1 MSEDYRTEDEQVEHA
16 SDELEDLLD
25 GMGERITDTVESIA
39 DLGDEV
45 EELNGEIESLLK
57 DLRTVQSKIG
67 QKDKDKLE
75 PLIDQLETVSKQL
88 QNALWTM
95 DFTSEDLLDD
105 TELWEIFEWQVDS
118 PD

>member
-1 MSEDYRTEDEQVEHA
+1 MIEDYKIKDEQEERS

-25 GMGERITDTVESIA
+25 GMSERISDTVESIA

-45 EELNGEIESLLK
+45 EELNSEIESLLK
-57 DLRTVQSKIG
+57 DLRTIQSKIG
-67 QKDKDKLE
+67 QEDKDKLE
-75 PLIDQLETVSKQL
+75 PLIDQLEGVSRQL

-105 TELWEIFEWQVDS
+105 TDLWEIFG
-118 PD
+118 